1 MGTEGSTCRSDGT
14 YREMCCLPGAWVKE
28 ITRKLPHLVHPFDYY
43 PLLIVQA
50 GSNEVAQ
57 RSLQTIKKDFRALR
71 WLVEGAGI
79 LLIFSSTSSGAV
91 RNMELARKSQVIN
104 KWL

>member
-57 RSLQTIKKDFRALR
+57 RSLQTIKKDFRVLGQ
-71 WLVEGAGI
+71 LNESVGTQ
-79 LLIFSSTSSGAV
+79 FVFYPTTSGVA
-91 RNMELARKSQVIN
+91 RDMECARKTQVTHS
-104 KWL
+104 